1 MLALGAHGAAEAV
14 QFDALA
20 LKLAD
25 RVDRQCGG
33 VGFPRAGD
41 ACLQPLHLF
50 DDPAGLAVELAEGF
64 VVFAVSVVEE
74 PGQPR

>member
-1 MLALGAHGAAEAV
+1 
-14 QFDALA
+14 LA

-50 DDPAGLAVELAEGF
+50 DDPRPGSRACRGLRRIRG
-64 VVFAVSVVEE
+64 
-74 PGQPR
+74 